1 MSKGVWGSSIKGDED
16 SLIWSAA
23 SGEIA
28 HSFATEDKSFLTAE
42 APARARA
49 LDVQALCCLR
59 CCLAWTVAACLDTTE
74 FADLILTLGAMALL
88 CFAGTTKQKNE
99 MKNSMT

>member
-49 LDVQALCCLR
+49 RALDVQALCCFPI
-59 CCLAWTVAACLDTTE
+59 CLAWTVAACLDTTE

-88 CFAGTTKQKNE
+88 CFAGTTKQTKNY
-99 MKNSMT
+99 